1 MHPSEMDK
9 NMLAG
14 LEGMPEEDKIRMA
27 SMIDQL
33 QIRDSFYKCFL
44 ERSIFCLV
52 LLLEKELKQSFQKLN
67 IEVYK
72 CL

>member
-1 MHPSEMDK
+1 MDK

-33 QIRDSFYKCFL
+33 QIRD
-44 ERSIFCLV
+44 RV
-52 LLLEKELKQSFQKLN
+52 
-67 IEVYK
+67 
-72 CL
+72 